1 MDLMLLLNLQALN
14 ISYFLL
20 AFSKDPPKEKP
31 KEEKPKPYGKEAAKE
46 EKPKEEK
53 PQEQATYAHEA
64 PKEEKVRS
72 QDALFFTRL
81 FELSLISLVG

>member
-46 EKPKEEK
+46 EKPKEEPPK
-53 PQEQATYAHEA
+53 EQAATYAQET
-64 PKEEKVRS
+64 PKEEKVRGPI
-72 QDALFFTRL
+72 AVLFHYH
-81 FELSLISLVG
+81 ESLN